1 MTSVKLGARGN
12 REPYKGGFSE
22 FCSKREIGLGHT
34 DVKTLNSPTDY
45 TNGNPVR
52 VSQIR
57 VCGQNLIKVSVLKKN
72 MNGRGW
78 R

>member
-1 MTSVKLGARGN
+1 MGSMRKHTAIQ
-12 REPYKGGFSE
+12 GGFSE
-22 FCSKREIGLGHT
+22 LCSKCEIGLRHT
-34 DVKTLNSPTDY
+34 DVKTVNSPTDY

-72 MNGRGW
+72 MNARGR

>member
-12 REPYKGGFSE
+12 GEPYKGGFSE
-22 FCSKREIGLGHT
+22 FCSKCEIGLRHT

-72 MNGRGW
+72 MNAWGW